1 MTINALVDLRL
12 ALISVNIDART
23 WATTLLVKLQK
34 KVIALREKPL
44 IIVEGRNGAGR
55 NRPIKRDRKY
65 IERWVAYLP
74 VGGIVFFSR
83 LRGSAARIDGG
94 CVGQPYGSARAGPA
108 ASSFPRTR
116 FKLGGRPTVT
126 RDLAARRPALG

>member
-1 MTINALVDLRL
+1 MTTNTLVDPRL

-55 NRPIKRDRKY
+55 DRLIKRDRKY
-65 IERWVAYLP
+65 IERWVLP
-74 VGGIVFFSR
+74 ASEIVSLVAFKG
-83 LRGSAARIDGG
+83 LPDGSIS
-94 CVGQPYGSARAGPA
+94 PYGSARAGPPPG
-108 ASSFPRTR
+108 ASQE
-116 FKLGGRPTVT
+116 PTSSLV
-126 RDLAARRPALG
+126 RGLR